1 MWNQRERQHAITKS
15 PMSVQHSSAM
25 FITKN
30 GPTTRLISI
39 NSWLWQL
46 LAWHMSW
53 PTWVELEC
61 KSVGWFKPN
70 HWISSVSQVDIPSPI
85 PSASSLRS
93 RWNTPTTPGE
103 GFHRWMHTSGLCT
116 KALQFQGR
124 TNGLH
129 TYLFCDSSLSV
140 CTATQVVTWHPLL
153 PGLRPKDAHGTD
165 KGYVKEQ
172 SDAQAHVVAIP
183 SEVSCFQAEKKPSFC
198 KPMIMKVWR
207 PFGVFFQTWMCFGNP
222 IADLILY
229 YWLLHLFTQS
239 VELRSFWVNH
249 LSIGSLRIRWLPKSP
264 CNPRHSMCP
273 LFRSFG
279 INWPEPLLR
288 AQLAAP
294 NVRHPNVNGVG

>member
-1 MWNQRERQHAITKS
+1 M
-15 PMSVQHSSAM
+15 
-25 FITKN
+25 
-30 GPTTRLISI
+30 ISI
-39 NSWLWQL
+39 NSWLWQPRMAHVMTNL
-46 LAWHMSW
+46 GGTGMQIRCLVQTKSLDFFCLTGWYSKSHPLGLIPAL
-53 PTWVELEC
+53 TLEH
-61 KSVGWFKPN
+61 PD
-70 HWISSVSQVDIPSPI
+70 HT
-85 PSASSLRS
+85 
-93 RWNTPTTPGE
+93 RWRT
-103 GFHRWMHTSGLCT
+103 HRWMFHQWFMYKGTT
-116 KALQFQGR
+116 NIALQGR
-124 TNGLH
+124 TNGFH
-129 TYLFCDSSLSV
+129 TYLSCDSIFSV

-183 SEVSCFQAEKKPSFC
+183 SEVSLKKPSNPLSANLF
-198 KPMIMKVWR
+198 MKVWR
-207 PFGVFFQTWMCFGNP
+207 PFGVLFQTWMCLENP

-229 YWLLHLFTQS
+229 YWFLHLFTQS
-239 VELRSFWVNH
+239 VESRSFWVNH

-288 AQLAAP
+288 PQLAAP